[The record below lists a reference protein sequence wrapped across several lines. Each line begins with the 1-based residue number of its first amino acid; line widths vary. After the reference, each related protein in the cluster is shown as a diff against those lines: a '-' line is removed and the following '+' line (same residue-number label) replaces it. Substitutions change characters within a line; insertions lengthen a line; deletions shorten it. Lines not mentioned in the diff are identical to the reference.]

1 MRVKTFWIAGA
12 AMMAASLALR
22 AEEWKN
28 VSVVDS
34 QCLDKVKAD
43 PDKHTTKCSLAC
55 ADEGYGILTTDG
67 TYLKFDAA
75 GNAKA
80 KAAFEATKKTD
91 HLRADVE
98 GTKSGS
104 EIKVTSFKLL

>member
-1 MRVKTFWIAGA
+1 MKAKTVWIAGV
-12 AMMAASLALR
+12 AMMAASLALT

-34 QCLDKVKAD
+34 QCLEKVKAN

-55 ADEGYGILTTDG
+55 ADEGYGLLTSDG

-75 GNAKA
+75 GNAQA

-91 HLRADVE
+91 HLRADVQ
-98 GTKSGS
+98 GTKSGD

>member
-1 MRVKTFWIAGA
+1 MKAKTVWIAGV
-12 AMMAASLALR
+12 AMMAASLALT
-22 AEEWKN
+22 AETWKN

-34 QCLDKVKAD
+34 QCLEKVKAN
-43 PDKHTTKCSLAC
+43 PDKHTTKCMLSC
-55 ADEGYGILTTDG
+55 ADEGYGILTSDG
-67 TYLKFDAA
+67 TFLKFDAA

-98 GTKSGS
+98 GEKSGDQ
-104 EIKVTSFKLL
+104 IKVTNLKLL